1 MATSGGSPRLH
12 TLHDGGRILVRPVVP
27 ADREQ
32 LARGYAAL
40 SPSSRR
46 GRFGAAPDRL
56 PADWLDRLVDLDDD
70 DRYAVG
76 AMAVDEPGRPGL
88 GIARYARR
96 HDDPTV
102 AEAAVVVL
110 DSQQGRGIGSV
121 LLEHLVAAARAH
133 GVAALTGTVL
143 WENAGLLD
151 AARSVGATITP
162 AEPGVATVVLQLDR
176 TRLPG

>member
-1 MATSGGSPRLH
+1 MDSPGGSPRLH
-12 TLHDGGRILVRPVVP
+12 TLRDGGRILVRPVVP

-46 GRFGAAPDRL
+46 GRFGAAPDHL

-76 AMAVDEPGRPGL
+76 ASAVDEPGGPGL

-110 DSQQGRGIGSV
+110 DAQQGRGIGSI
-121 LLEHLVAAARAH
+121 LLEHLVATARAH
-133 GVAALTGTVL
+133 GIATLTGTVL

-151 AARSVGATITP
+151 AVRSVGATVTP